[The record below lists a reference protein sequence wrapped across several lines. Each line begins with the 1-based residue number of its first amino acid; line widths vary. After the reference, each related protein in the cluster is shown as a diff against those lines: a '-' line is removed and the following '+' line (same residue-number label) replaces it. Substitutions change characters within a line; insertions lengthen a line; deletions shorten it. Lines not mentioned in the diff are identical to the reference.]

1 MRGDLDSFRHG
12 KRVEC
17 LFPYYGRLI
26 GFNITSLVDYGHTA
40 SSTTE
45 PVGPKF
51 LRITDIQNG
60 CVNWNC
66 VPYCECKFSDEESTR
81 LKTGDIVFAR
91 TGATTG
97 KSFLIK
103 DCPERAVFA
112 SYLIRVRANPKVFPD
127 FLAHFFGTPDYW
139 SQISLN
145 AKGAAQLGVNATS
158 LKSLS
163 VPLPPIAE
171 QKRIAAILDK
181 AEEIRSQRRQALEQL
196 DAITQSIFLEMFGD
210 PVSNPKKW
218 SQLSLSDI
226 VIKITDGEHLNPQF
240 SLDGMPIVM
249 AGNVLEDFIDL
260 QNSKKVEIQLGHRFR
275 KKCNPEKGDILLV
288 SRGATIGRLCTVNF
302 SEEFC
307 LMGSVILIKLSNSV
321 IESKYLE
328 RLLKHPSMYSKL
340 FNTSGSS
347 AQQAIYLKDLKT
359 LKCLL
364 PPLPLQQE
372 FARRV
377 EAIAKLKANHRES
390 LAKLDALFASLQHR
404 AFRGEL

>member
-1 MRGDLDSFRHG
+1 MSEKRVRLKDITELITKGTTPTTLGFNFTNHGIAFLRVQNIEGGKVDFDQAPLFIDELTHNALKRSHINSGDVLISIAGSIGRSAIVPENAPKLNCNQAVAIIRTKNNIFKPFLRHWLESLDAQSQMRSSTVTGTISNLSLSQLGDLR
-12 KRVEC
+12 
-17 LFPYYGRLI
+17 
-26 GFNITSLVDYGHTA
+26 
-40 SSTTE
+40 
-45 PVGPKF
+45 
-51 LRITDIQNG
+51 
-60 CVNWNC
+60 
-66 VPYCECKFSDEESTR
+66 
-81 LKTGDIVFAR
+81 
-91 TGATTG
+91 
-97 KSFLIK
+97 
-103 DCPERAVFA
+103 
-112 SYLIRVRANPKVFPD
+112 
-127 FLAHFFGTPDYW
+127 
-139 SQISLN
+139 
-145 AKGAAQLGVNATS
+145 
-158 LKSLS
+158 

-196 DAITQSIFLEMFGD
+196 DTIRQSIFLEMFGD

-218 SQLSLSDI
+218 SQLFLSDI

-240 SLDGMPIVM
+240 SLDSMPIVM

-260 QNSKKVEIQLGHRFR
+260 RNSKKVETQLGHRFR

-288 SRGATIGRLCTVNF
+288 SRGATIGRLCTVN
-302 SEEFC
+302 SYEEFC

-321 IESKYLE
+321 VESKYLE
-328 RLLKHPSMYSKL
+328 CLLKHPSMYSKL

-377 EAIAKLKANHRES
+377 EAIAKLKATHRES
-390 LAKLDALFASLQHR
+390 LAQLDALFASLQHR
-404 AFRGEL
+404 AFRGDL